1 MLSMDLGEL
10 WRSLKRK
17 FFVCGGVAKGKT
29 IRVVHDHGG
38 FRRPCPGISRDLKR
52 PKCSRYHMS

>member
-1 MLSMDLGEL
+1 MLSIDLGEL

-29 IRVVHDHGG
+29 IKVVHDHG
-38 FRRPCPGISRDLKR
+38 FSTSLPRYIS
-52 PKCSRYHMS
+52 